1 MDRLTRMSQRKKI
14 KIKRFYGIKLK
25 WLAIIKNKWES
36 QDSTSRLFES
46 CKFIPNYCISYVI

>member
-1 MDRLTRMSQRKKI
+1 MDQLTQMSQRKKI

-25 WLAIIKNKWES
+25 WLAIIKNEWES
-36 QDSTSRLFES
+36 QNSTSHFES